1 MVLARCGR
9 HNACRILHQQEEGGC
24 TVHPQSSGGWSFLM
38 ITGFFAL
45 NFEPH
50 ATYTGSSILLLDSNT
65 FHARKVMLQ
74 TCELSRVDGD
84 ATVLSSRS

>member
-1 MVLARCGR
+1 MYS
-9 HNACRILHQQEEGGC
+9 
-24 TVHPQSSGGWSFLM
+24 QSSGGWSFLM

-65 FHARKVMLQ
+65 FPARKGMLQ
-74 TCELSRVDGD
+74 TCDLSRVDGD
-84 ATVLSSRS
+84 ATVLSSCS